1 MPSEPR
7 SVFLLVRRFAD
18 LERASEDL
26 AAYLSILRRR
36 SPGSAPEVIRGIW
49 IDEEAVANL
58 PSALVLPDAADA
70 RRTVRIL
77 ETTGING
84 IWMLCWL
91 EAAARTV
98 SRVDLVAA
106 LLECLGHDIE
116 TETTTLEA
124 RFIPVFTGE
133 TPEPS
138 AREELQ
144 ALELR
149 YPGLVL
155 SPIYLDDNGGLL
167 LPPAQPHV
175 GGTPS

>member
-1 MPSEPR
+1 MPTESR
-7 SVFLLVRRFAD
+7 SAFLLVRSDGD

-36 SPGSAPEVIRGIW
+36 LPASDVETVQGIW
-49 IDEEAVANL
+49 IDEEGVANL
-58 PSALVLPDAADA
+58 PCALVLPDAAGA

-106 LLECLGHDIE
+106 LLECFGYEE
-116 TETTTLEA
+116 TETATLAA
-124 RFIPVFTGE
+124 RFIPVFRDDTSE
-133 TPEPS
+133 RC
-138 AREELQ
+138 ARDESRAVE
-144 ALELR
+144 AR

-155 SPIYLDDNGGLL
+155 SPLYLDGNGGLL
-167 LPPAQPHV
+167 LPSAQPHV